1 MLSDAVMIAFS
12 QKNQPVS
19 LGRMLLGTMCYT
31 TSSHWMS
38 QIGSRYM
45 QIQTPHASLYGTM
58 RGLIDQPISK
68 ALDKFWTQGS
78 ESPAK
83 QRFFLKTIFV
93 ALNFFLVSGATYGS
107 LTYLKGVPVSLGQYK
122 NYMYLEAG
130 NCLFGFAASFAIKHA
145 DPQFARL
152 KAAISG

>member
-1 MLSDAVMIAFS
+1 
-12 QKNQPVS
+12 
-19 LGRMLLGTMCYT
+19 
-31 TSSHWMS
+31 MS

-45 QIQTPHASLYGTM
+45 QVQTPHASFYGTM
-58 RGLIDQPISK
+58 RGLIDQPVSK
-68 ALDKFWTQGS
+68 VLDKFWTQGS
-78 ESPAK
+78 ESPAR
-83 QRFFLKTIFV
+83 QGFFLKTIFV

-130 NCLFGFAASFAIKHA
+130 NYLFGFAANFAIKHA

-152 KAAISG
+152 KVAITG